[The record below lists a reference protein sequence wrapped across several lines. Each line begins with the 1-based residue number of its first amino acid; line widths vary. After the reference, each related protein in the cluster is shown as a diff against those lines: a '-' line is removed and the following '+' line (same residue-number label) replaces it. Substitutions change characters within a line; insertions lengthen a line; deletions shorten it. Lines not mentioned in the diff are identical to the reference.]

1 MERTRSLLHPRQLPG
16 DMKDYTIKKENS
28 LKKFHS
34 LYTGLIF
41 SYRSFFYFGE
51 FPIYFLS
58 KIIHFILYIFPFL
71 FICINVGTYITAKP
85 MKIDNIMSRV
95 FTIPDAHKL

>member
-51 FPIYFLS
+51 FPIYFL
-58 KIIHFILYIFPFL
+58 IQNYPFYPLYFPFSL
-71 FICINVGTYITAKP
+71 YLYQCR
-85 MKIDNIMSRV
+85 NIHHRK
-95 FTIPDAHKL
+95 ANEN